1 MKIAVIGSSGAMG
14 GFFARY
20 FFSKGH
26 EVVGSDPLAK
36 KKAEFTRVRSNA
48 EAVRGADA
56 VLLAV
61 PIDRTVSV
69 ARGLAPRMR
78 AGSVLIEVS
87 SVKGEILPALT
98 REAGKRGLRLL
109 SVHPLFG
116 PSLSS
121 SDKPKIAVITGRG
134 LAPASARSFFP
145 DAKLVRVTAQK
156 HDKIMAC
163 VLSLTHIV
171 SIAYAKAVAS
181 TIKPGDFTKAATPA
195 ASLQM
200 AIARSVLSQDPKLYS
215 RIAFGN
221 RFTQHS
227 LRALIDEL
235 VAVQLALNRGNRSSL
250 EGLVSAL
257 ADEYSVKGTEAN
269 EKLYRAFR
277 NLGLT

>member
-14 GFFARY
+14 GFFTRY
-20 FFSKGH
+20 FLSKGH
-26 EVVGSDPLAK
+26 EVVGSDPIQK
-36 KKAEFTRVRSNA
+36 DNMRFTRVRSNA
-48 EAVRGADA
+48 EAAMCSDA

-61 PIDRTVSV
+61 PIDRTVRV
-69 ARGLAPRMR
+69 AKGLAPKMR
-78 AGSVLIEVS
+78 AGSVLIEIS

-98 REAGKRGLRLL
+98 REAGKRDLRVL

-156 HDKIMAC
+156 HDKIMAY

-195 ASLQM
+195 AALQM

-221 RFTQHS
+221 RFTQRS
-227 LRALIDEL
+227 LGALIDEL
-235 VAVQLALNRGNRSSL
+235 VAVQRALSRGDKSSFERL
-250 EGLVSAL
+250 MSAL
-257 ADEYSVKGTEAN
+257 ADEYSVKGPEAD

-277 NLGLT
+277 SLVLT